1 MIGPSTPSGF
11 SAFDEETIALAN
23 RRFLIR
29 RARDTDVHDL
39 VSLLRD
45 DALGAAREGS
55 GAEEVAD
62 YQRAFGLI
70 DSDPNQLLVTID
82 DVTNCAES
90 NREDAETH
98 HDGAETH
105 HDGSANNDE
114 GGQPRPSDTGS
125 TAVVGTL
132 QLTLI
137 PSLSRRGSTR
147 LQIEAVRIGPDA
159 QGLGLGTA
167 VFEWAHDCGRRFGA
181 SLAQLTTDKSRTD
194 AQRFYARLGYEAS
207 HEGLK
212 LDLS

>member
-1 MIGPSTPSGF
+1 M
-11 SAFDEETIALAN
+11 
-23 RRFLIR
+23 
-29 RARDTDVHDL
+29 
-39 VSLLRD
+39 LRD
-45 DALGAAREGS
+45 DALGAARES
-55 GAEEVAD
+55 AGADEVAD

-82 DVTNCAES
+82 DVTNYAARQHEDTES
-90 NREDAETH
+90 QHEGTASR
-98 HDGAETH
+98 
-105 HDGSANNDE
+105 HDGSANYDE
-114 GGQPRPSDTGS
+114 GERACPSDTGS
-125 TAVVGTL
+125 AAVVGTL

>member
-1 MIGPSTPSGF
+1 MTGLSTPSGF
-11 SAFDEETIALAN
+11 SAFDEETIAIAD

-29 RARDTDVHDL
+29 RATKSDVPRL

-45 DALGAAREGS
+45 DALGAGREGS
-55 GAEEVAD
+55 GAEEVAG
-62 YQRAFGLI
+62 YQHAFGLI
-70 DSDPNQLLVTID
+70 DADPNQLLIAID
-82 DVTNCAES
+82 DVTNGS
-90 NREDAETH
+90 DNH
-98 HDGAETH
+98 HA
-105 HDGSANNDE
+105 
-114 GGQPRPSDTGS
+114 GGQTQPSDARS
-125 TAVVGTL
+125 TAIVGTL

-147 LQIEAVRIGPDA
+147 LQIEAVRIGTHA

-167 VFEWAHDCGRRFGA
+167 VFDWAHNCGRRFGA

-194 AQRFYARLGYEAS
+194 AQRFYAQLGYEAS

>member
-1 MIGPSTPSGF
+1 MTEPLGSSGASGPSGF
-11 SAFDEETIALAN
+11 SGFSGFSEETIALAG

-29 RARDTDVHDL
+29 RAKSDDVSRL

-45 DALGAAREGS
+45 DALGGGREGEDS
-55 GAEEVAD
+55 DAEDAAG
-62 YQRAFGLI
+62 YQHAFGLI
-70 DSDPNQLLVTID
+70 DADPNQLLVAIN
-82 DVTNCAES
+82 DVTNGSQS
-90 NREDAETH
+90 NQEDEQSPTL
-98 HDGAETH
+98 
-105 HDGSANNDE
+105 
-114 GGQPRPSDTGS
+114 
-125 TAVVGTL
+125 VGTL

-167 VFEWAHDCGRRFGA
+167 IFEWAHDCGRRFGA
-181 SLAQLTTDKSRTD
+181 VLAQLTTDKTRTD
-194 AQRFYARLGYEAS
+194 AQRFYARLGYDAS

>member
-1 MIGPSTPSGF
+1 M
-11 SAFDEETIALAN
+11 
-23 RRFLIR
+23 IR

-62 YQRAFGLI
+62 YQRAFDLI
-70 DSDPNQLLVTID
+70 DSDPNQLLVTIA
-82 DVTNCAES
+82 DVTNCSEAHHEGSES
-90 NREDAETH
+90 YHEGSA
-98 HDGAETH
+98 TH
-105 HDGSANNDE
+105 HDGSENHDE
-114 GGQPRPSDTGS
+114 GGQAQPSDTGS
-125 TAVVGTL
+125 AAVVGTL

>member
-1 MIGPSTPSGF
+1 M
-11 SAFDEETIALAN
+11 
-23 RRFLIR
+23 
-29 RARDTDVHDL
+29 
-39 VSLLRD
+39 
-45 DALGAAREGS
+45 
-55 GAEEVAD
+55 
-62 YQRAFGLI
+62 

-82 DVTNCAES
+82 DVTDCAES
-90 NREDAETH
+90 H
-98 HDGAETH
+98 HECSESHHEGAENRN
-105 HDGSANNDE
+105 DGSANYDE
-114 GGQPRPSDTGS
+114 GGRARPSDTGS
-125 TAVVGTL
+125 AAVVGTL

-167 VFEWAHDCGRRFGA
+167 VFEWAHACGRRFGA

>member
-11 SAFDEETIALAN
+11 FTFETETITLAN

-70 DSDPNQLLVTID
+70 DSDPNQLLVTIA
-82 DVTNCAES
+82 DVTNCSEAY
-90 NREDAETH
+90 
-98 HDGAETH
+98 HDGSETH
-105 HDGSANNDE
+105 HDGSENHDE
-114 GGQPRPSDTGS
+114 GGQAQPSDTES
-125 TAVVGTL
+125 AAVVGTL

>member
-11 SAFDEETIALAN
+11 FTFETETITLAN

-70 DSDPNQLLVTID
+70 DSDPNQLLVTIA
-82 DVTNCAES
+82 DVTNCSEAY
-90 NREDAETH
+90 
-98 HDGAETH
+98 
-105 HDGSANNDE
+105 HDGSE
-114 GGQPRPSDTGS
+114 TGS
-125 TAVVGTL
+125 AAVVGTL

>member
-11 SAFDEETIALAN
+11 FTFETETITLAN

-70 DSDPNQLLVTID
+70 DSDPNQLLVTIA
-82 DVTNCAES
+82 DVTNCSEAY
-90 NREDAETH
+90 
-98 HDGAETH
+98 HDGSETH
-105 HDGSANNDE
+105 HDGSENHDE
-114 GGQPRPSDTGS
+114 GGQAQPSDTES
-125 TAVVGTL
+125 AAVVGTL

-181 SLAQLTTDKSRTD
+181 SLAQLTTDKSRTN

>member
-1 MIGPSTPSGF
+1 MTEPATSPGF
-11 SAFDEETIALAN
+11 SDFGEETIVLTA
-23 RRFLIR
+23 RKFLLR
-29 RARDTDVHDL
+29 RAIESDVPGL
-39 VSLLRD
+39 VALLRD

-55 GAEEVAD
+55 DAEEIAG

-70 DSDPNQLLVTID
+70 DADPNQLLVTIE
-82 DVTNCAES
+82 DVT
-90 NREDAETH
+90 DART
-98 HDGAETH
+98 A
-105 HDGSANNDE
+105 
-114 GGQPRPSDTGS
+114 
-125 TAVVGTL
+125 AVVGTL

-147 LQIEAVRIGPDA
+147 LQIEAVRIAPAA

-167 VFEWAHDCGRRFGA
+167 VFDWAHNCGRRFGA
-181 SLAQLTTDKSRTD
+181 SLAQLTTDKSRSD

>member
-11 SAFDEETIALAN
+11 FTFETETITLAN

-70 DSDPNQLLVTID
+70 DSDPNQLLVTIA
-82 DVTNCAES
+82 DVTNCSEAY
-90 NREDAETH
+90 
-98 HDGAETH
+98 HDGSETH
-105 HDGSANNDE
+105 HDGSENHDE
-114 GGQPRPSDTGS
+114 GGQAQPSDTES
-125 TAVVGTL
+125 AAVVGSL

>member
-1 MIGPSTPSGF
+1 MSEPLAGFGAPSPAEFSEFSEFSGF
-11 SAFDEETIALAN
+11 SGFGEGTIALAD

-29 RARDTDVHDL
+29 RATSHDVPRL

-45 DALGAAREGS
+45 DALGADREGDGS
-55 GAEEVAD
+55 DTEDTAA
-62 YQRAFGLI
+62 YQRAFDFI
-70 DSDPNQLLVTID
+70 AADPNQLLVAID
-82 DVTNCAES
+82 DVTSGCENHYGD
-90 NREDAETH
+90 RQD
-98 HDGAETH
+98 
-105 HDGSANNDE
+105 
-114 GGQPRPSDTGS
+114 QISDTLS
-125 TAVVGTL
+125 AALVGTL

-147 LQIEAVRIGPDA
+147 LQIEAVRVGPEA

-167 VFEWAHDCGRRFGA
+167 IFDWAHDCGRRFGA
-181 SLAQLTTDKSRTD
+181 TLAQLTTDKTSTD